1 MNALGVKIEQEVIP
15 DAPTEKPAPGLYY
28 IEMKDRTDVVDHGLV
43 GESKKAGAYLRVDND
58 GKMADLQDGFRNDR
72 RAAVCSGL

>member
-43 GESKKAGAYLRVDND
+43 GESKKKPAHTFV
-58 GKMADLQDGFRNDR
+58 
-72 RAAVCSGL
+72 